1 MNKKGLNTTL
11 KMYNFSILDDEN
23 VLEKNTDLV
32 AYKIK
37 LYNELDF
44 CCYTQALYDIMTEL
58 IKNKQLVNFC
68 HLLNIYNRNIYIASI
83 GITPDSRCVVT
94 SFTNKEFDEIS
105 SHWCPIKYIRQHVQY
120 FIDKII
126 SVDFNSEH
134 PDLKNYFSN
143 VYISE
148 QSVKFTHI
156 IYSILSISVNHT
168 NPIMIEFEQGLY
180 RNYEEYKAYYDQII
194 ELLRIEVE

>member
-11 KMYNFSILDDEN
+11 KLYNFSILDDEN
-23 VLEKNTDLV
+23 VLEKNADLV
-32 AYKIK
+32 ACKIK

-44 CCYTQALYDIMTEL
+44 YCYTQALYDIMTEL

-83 GITPDSRCVVT
+83 GITPDSRYVVT
-94 SFTNKEFDEIS
+94 SFTNKEFDEVS
-105 SHWCPIKYIRQHVQY
+105 PHWCPIKYIRQHVQY

-126 SVDFNSEH
+126 SVDFDSEH

-143 VYISE
+143 IYISE
-148 QSVKFTHI
+148 RSVKFTHI
-156 IYSILSISVNHT
+156 IYNILSISVNHT
-168 NPIMIEFEQGLY
+168 NHIMIEFEQGLY
-180 RNYEEYKAYYDQII
+180 RNYEEYKVYYDQII